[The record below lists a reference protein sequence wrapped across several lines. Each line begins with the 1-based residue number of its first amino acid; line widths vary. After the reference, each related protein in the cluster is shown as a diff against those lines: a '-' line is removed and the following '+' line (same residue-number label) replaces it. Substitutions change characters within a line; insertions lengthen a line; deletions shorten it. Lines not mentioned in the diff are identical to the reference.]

1 MIAIVLNTTFPY
13 FIFFFFLYQL
23 TNPFSLMFGFVTRKI
38 KTFLL
43 TMHLVQ
49 KDFSHSLNCSTFPQH
64 LGNLLQ
70 ILVAN
75 DGANYINLEF
85 CLHLLSP

>member
-1 MIAIVLNTTFPY
+1 
-13 FIFFFFLYQL
+13 
-23 TNPFSLMFGFVTRKI
+23 MFWFVTHKI

-43 TMHLVQ
+43 TVHLVQ
-49 KDFSHSLNCSTFPQH
+49 KDFGHSLNCSAFPQH

-85 CLHLLSP
+85 CLHLLSLLEYSSYSHN